1 MYYDYLNVE
10 EGVRNLFHPPS
21 LRGEILLKLLSIE
34 TVVFPTQAHLSS
46 PHHHPPGRFIR
57 FLIQDSSTSLC
68 RKPKSSF
75 KVVPSSELLENQ
87 WNSQEYKIN
96 VQLKEGDVLGFIYDH
111 VELNTSQFLTVKVEE
126 VIQRSRNIDRDQEW
140 ANCPSKTRSEPSLS
154 SNILNGAERR
164 LRRSSAAA
172 GKPSTIS
179 LQDGK
184 KKAEILNMFPR
195 GRKAQVDPGY

>member
-1 MYYDYLNVE
+1 MYVQPFGYIGSLDIHTPTKRCQLQNRFYNQNFVCKIKIGKNTINSLYYDYLNVE

-57 FLIQDSSTSLC
+57 FLIQDSSTSPC

-111 VELNTSQFLTVKVEE
+111 VELNTSQFLH
-126 VIQRSRNIDRDQEW
+126 W
-140 ANCPSKTRSEPSLS
+140 
-154 SNILNGAERR
+154 
-164 LRRSSAAA
+164 
-172 GKPSTIS
+172 
-179 LQDGK
+179 
-184 KKAEILNMFPR
+184 
-195 GRKAQVDPGY
+195 

>member
-1 MYYDYLNVE
+1 M
-10 EGVRNLFHPPS
+10 
-21 LRGEILLKLLSIE
+21 LKLLSIE

-57 FLIQDSSTSLC
+57 FLIQDSSTSPC

-126 VIQRSRNIDRDQEW
+126 VIQRSRNIDQDQEW

-154 SNILNGAERR
+154 SNIPNGAIRR
-164 LRRSSAAA
+164 LRR
-172 GKPSTIS
+172 
-179 LQDGK
+179 
-184 KKAEILNMFPR
+184 R
-195 GRKAQVDPGY
+195 